1 MSEQYELP
9 YAIRRWTIDR
19 FLIIELH
26 GEIDILVAAANS
38 DFLAGQDLERQPD
51 VVVDLTGVTFIDC
64 SGLGVLC
71 QLANRL
77 RRRGRLLRIVV
88 ADSFTLKLLRAT
100 RLTEVFLIHDS
111 LSAALSHSDGAA
123 EVPAS

>member
-9 YAIRRWTIDR
+9 YAIRRWTAQQ
-19 FLIIELH
+19 FLVIELH
-26 GEIDILVAAANS
+26 GEIDILAAAPNS
-38 DFLAGQDLERQPD
+38 DLLAGQDLDRHPD
-51 VVVDLTGVTFIDC
+51 VVIDLSAVTFIDC
-64 SGLGVLC
+64 SGLGALC

-77 RRRGRLLRIVV
+77 RRRGRLLRVV
-88 ADSFTLKLLRAT
+88 VTNPFTLKLLRAT

-111 LSAALSHSDGAA
+111 VSDALSHSDGAA

>member
-9 YAIRRWTIDR
+9 YAIRRWTFDR

-38 DFLAGQDLERQPD
+38 DLLAGQDLDRQPD
-51 VVVDLTGVTFIDC
+51 VVVDLTAVTFIDC

-77 RRRGRLLRIVV
+77 RRRGRLLRLVV
-88 ADSFTLKLLRAT
+88 ADSFTLKVLRAT

>member
-9 YAIRRWTIDR
+9 YAIRRWTVDR

-26 GEIDILVAAANS
+26 GEIDILAAASNN
-38 DFLAGQDLERQPD
+38 DFLAGQNLDRHPD

-64 SGLGVLC
+64 SGLGALC

-88 ADSFTLKLLRAT
+88 TNPFTLKLLRAT

>member
-1 MSEQYELP
+1 MSEQHELP
-9 YAIRRWTIDR
+9 YAIRRWTFDR

-26 GEIDILVAAANS
+26 GEIDILVAAANT
-38 DFLAGQDLERQPD
+38 DLLAGQDLDRQPD

-77 RRRGRLLRIVV
+77 RRRGRLLRLVV
-88 ADSFTLKLLRAT
+88 ADSFTLRLLRAT

-111 LSAALSHSDGAA
+111 LSAAVSHSDGAA

>member
-9 YAIRRWTIDR
+9 YAIRRRTVDR
-19 FLIIELH
+19 FLIIELL
-26 GEIDILVAAANS
+26 GEIDILAASPNS
-38 DFLAGQDLERQPD
+38 DFLAGQNLDRHPD
-51 VVVDLTGVTFIDC
+51 VVVDLRGVTFIDC
-64 SGLGVLC
+64 SGLGALC

-88 ADSFTLKLLRAT
+88 TDPFTLRLLRAT

-123 EVPAS
+123 EVTAS